1 MLTEERFKLILD
13 ILQEKK
19 SITVSELVEE
29 LNISESTV
37 RRDLTSLSKMG
48 KLKKVHG
55 GATSLDENYSS
66 EELDVKIKHTL
77 NVEEKK
83 RIGKFAAS
91 LIEKGDFVYIDAGT
105 STEFMIDYINEKG
118 ATYVTNGIVHA
129 KKLIQRGLEVF
140 ILGGQLKLST
150 EAIIGIEAVNN
161 IKKYNFTKCF
171 MGTNGLDLK
180 AGFTTPDVKEALLK
194 KEAMNRS
201 KKVYVLSDV
210 SKFNKISSITFGNLD
225 KTIIITTKITEK
237 EFMNSKNIV
246 EVDNLWFIQ

>member
-13 ILQEKK
+13 ILKEKK

-48 KLKKVHG
+48 KLNKVHG
-55 GATSLDENYSS
+55 GATFLEESYNN

-77 NVEEKK
+77 NVDEKK

-91 LIEKGDFVYIDAGT
+91 LIEEGDFVYIDAGT
-105 STEFMIDYINEKG
+105 STEIMIDYINEKK
-118 ATYVTNGIVHA
+118 AIYVTNGIVHA
-129 KKLIQRGLEVF
+129 KKLVQKGLEAF
-140 ILGGQLKLST
+140 ILGGQIKLST

-161 IKKYNFTKCF
+161 IRKYNFTKCF
-171 MGTNGLDLK
+171 VGTNGIDLK
-180 AGFTTPDVKEALLK
+180 AKFTTPDVNEALLK
-194 KEAMNRS
+194 NEAMNRS

-225 KTIIITTKITEK
+225 KTIIITTKVNEK
-237 EFMNSKNIV
+237 KFMNNKNIV
-246 EVDNLWFIQ
+246 EVDNL

>member
-13 ILQEKK
+13 ILKEKK

-29 LNISESTV
+29 LKISESTV

-48 KLKKVHG
+48 KLNKVHG
-55 GATSLDENYSS
+55 GATFLEESYNN

-77 NVEEKK
+77 NVDEKK

-91 LIEKGDFVYIDAGT
+91 LIEEGDFIYIDAGT
-105 STEFMIDYINEKG
+105 STELMIDYINEKK
-118 ATYVTNGIVHA
+118 AIYVTNGIVHA
-129 KKLIQRGLEVF
+129 KKLVQKGLEAF
-140 ILGGQLKLST
+140 ILGGQIKLST

-161 IKKYNFTKCF
+161 IRKYNFTKCF
-171 MGTNGLDLK
+171 VGTNGIDLK
-180 AGFTTPDVKEALLK
+180 AKFTTPDVNEALLK
-194 KEAMNRS
+194 NEAMNRS

-225 KTIIITTKITEK
+225 KTIIITTKVNEK
-237 EFMNSKNIV
+237 KFMNNKNIV
-246 EVDNLWFIQ
+246 EVDNL

>member
-13 ILQEKK
+13 ILKEKK

-37 RRDLTSLSKMG
+37 RRDLTSLDKMG
-48 KLKKVHG
+48 KLNKVHG
-55 GATSLDENYSS
+55 GATFLEESYNN

-77 NVEEKK
+77 NVDEKK

-91 LIEKGDFVYIDAGT
+91 LIEEGDFIYIDAGT
-105 STEFMIDYINEKG
+105 STELMIDYINEKK
-118 ATYVTNGIVHA
+118 AIYVTNGIVHA
-129 KKLIQRGLEVF
+129 KKLVQKGLEAF
-140 ILGGQLKLST
+140 ILGGQIKLST

-161 IKKYNFTKCF
+161 IRKYNFTKCF
-171 MGTNGLDLK
+171 IGTNGIDLK
-180 AGFTTPDVKEALLK
+180 AEFTTPDVNEALLK
-194 KEAMNRS
+194 KEAINRS

-237 EFMNSKNIV
+237 DFMNNKNIV
-246 EVDNLWFIQ
+246 EVDNL